1 MKFILVVIT
10 MGLLN
15 TLFLL
20 VSDAGWIAITSI
32 SASFFSLVG
41 LVVVALINKKVNTV
55 KESIDGLLEQKSK
68 ADKALGVIE
77 GIEAAAKEEGIAN
90 KREVEIRREQDLK
103 NQPPP
108 NQPNRDVDMDSLEKK
123 IHQKGDEIKK
133 SVETKGDE
141 IHEGVKKVPDEVV
154 DKLKP
159 PNK

>member
-1 MKFILVVIT
+1 MKFILVAAIT
-10 MGLLN
+10 LLN
-15 TLFLL
+15 TLILL

-55 KESIDGLLEQKSK
+55 KQSIDGLLKEKTI
-68 ADKALGVIE
+68 ADKALGRV
-77 GIEAAAKEEGIAN
+77 EAEDTAAEKKAIGDE
-90 KREVEIRREQDLK
+90 RELKMRRDQDLK
-103 NQPPP
+103 DQPPA
-108 NQPNRDVDMDSLEKK
+108 NQPNRELDMDSLEKK